1 MSEVSLAILACE
13 KLKKYFPVRGEFLG
27 TKIGDIKAVDGI
39 SFSVQKGEIFGLV
52 GESGSG
58 KSTLAYTLLGIHPPT
73 GGRIWFDGEELTR
86 ISEGLPKALKKKMQI
101 IFQDP
106 ESSLN
111 PRRSIKQ
118 TLSVPLKVHNID
130 GNSDRVERIVQLLEM
145 VELPAEYMQ
154 KYPYELSGGQKQRV
168 GIARALAVEPSFV
181 ILDEPT
187 SALDVSVQ
195 GKIISLLLDLHEKL
209 DLSYLFITHDLSLMR
224 NVASR
229 LAIMYLGK
237 ICEIAPTSEFFE
249 APLHPYTQMLL
260 SCIPVIS
267 DEEEAL
273 KPKKMVSE
281 GEVPSPV
288 NAPPGCSFHPRCRN
302 RHEICAQ
309 EPPPMIERE
318 PGHWV
323 ACHSPET

>member
-1 MSEVSLAILACE
+1 MSEFALTILACE
-13 KLKKYFPVRGEFLG
+13 KLKKYFPIRGEFLG
-27 TKIGDIKAVDGI
+27 TKIGDIKAVDEV

-58 KSTLAYTLLGIHPPT
+58 KSTLAYTLLGIYPPT
-73 GGRIWFDGEELTR
+73 SGRIWFDGEELTG
-86 ISEGLPKALKKKMQI
+86 ISKGLPKALKKKMQI

-118 TLSVPLKVHNID
+118 TLSVPLKVHNFD
-130 GNSDRVERIVQLLEM
+130 GNRDRVERIAQLLEM

-168 GIARALAVEPSFV
+168 GIARTLAVEPSFV

-195 GKIISLLLDLHEKL
+195 GKIISLLLALHERL

-249 APLHPYTQMLL
+249 SPLHPYTQMLL
-260 SCIPVIS
+260 SSIPVIS
-267 DEEEAL
+267 DDEEAL
-273 KPKKMVSE
+273 KPQLVVSM

-288 NAPPGCSFHPRCRN
+288 TIPSGCSFHPRCKE
-302 RHEICAQ
+302 RHEICSR
-309 EPPPMIERE
+309 ETPPLIEYK
-318 PGHWV
+318 PGHWL
-323 ACHSPET
+323 ACHLAQG